1 MVNSLSSFFWSAA
14 MPAKPWQARQLCTA
28 GNAQTRRGVSHNG
41 SCVWTQRLDSLEIR
55 RNPIFFAAGVCRARD
70 ARAVVAPVRR
80 LEPFA
85 CSVPLL
91 QRDEREPRDGPD
103 SLVRVRAG
111 DIVRVEEGLNPF
123 PRKSDRAGKWQ
134 VGVGCS
140 RNRQCQGA
148 EQAGQKAGVQPTL
161 HRALQEGRPSS
172 DLASLALST
181 AGATILFSG
190 EFRDLQPRERRAVIG
205 DVLLSCLRARAAGWR
220 APRPSIIHTIHDSN
234 IYVDS
239 VV

>member
-1 MVNSLSSFFWSAA
+1 MSPCSIHCRAFS
-14 MPAKPWQARQLCTA
+14 
-28 GNAQTRRGVSHNG
+28 GV
-41 SCVWTQRLDSLEIR
+41 QRCQ
-55 RNPIFFAAGVCRARD
+55 RNPGKPDSCAPLGTLRLGVGSHIMVVVFGLSALTRWRSDVIRSSSQQGVCRARD

-181 AGATILFSG
+181 AGATILFRG
-190 EFRDLQPRERRAVIG
+190 A
-205 DVLLSCLRARAAGWR
+205 
-220 APRPSIIHTIHDSN
+220 
-234 IYVDS
+234 
-239 VV
+239 